1 MYDSCNNTQQ
11 TDSKWRKPVLTSRLF
26 GFARPNMT
34 GAFMVLDGLNDKKM
48 VQSSAY
54 SHFDERSDINYLLHF
69 IFIPPPSPLSS
80 ILLFHSKNIVFLF
93 QWNDIFSKDVSSI
106 RKANKYVTNSLTRF
120 NKQFFLFSGKN
131 FCGRKG
137 GGDYNRILFIYCI
150 LLEIIYLLLIYYIIS
165 FIYFRLNF
173 QILIFDPSIQFHS
186 KLTYVES

>member
-137 GGDYNRILFIYCI
+137 GGGL
-150 LLEIIYLLLIYYIIS
+150 
-165 FIYFRLNF
+165 
-173 QILIFDPSIQFHS
+173 
-186 KLTYVES
+186 